1 MKLVQLLVASIVA
14 CSICSSGCKT
24 VREEPLPKAN
34 GGYLHAAGLKLILK
48 HKRITGKWP
57 LDSRELTKSSVLP
70 AVVQLDPTSHEV
82 LQLSERNFDLKS
94 AVEQD
99 GMVKIIFEING
110 EQYVDENS
118 VEALSYLK

>member
-1 MKLVQLLVASIVA
+1 M
-14 CSICSSGCKT
+14 
-24 VREEPLPKAN
+24 
-34 GGYLHAAGLKLILK
+34 ILK

-57 LDSRELTKSSVLP
+57 LDSRELTKSNVLP